1 MPSVRF
7 GRAHVFNNYFNSL
20 NNNYCA
26 RTRLYAEVLVENNHY
41 DTVFN
46 PWELATSSQGPNGL
60 LFASGNITN
69 NCTFSTGHYDA
80 NLPNSGVVVL
90 VPGTDTLTPAGTD
103 PIGLNPPPYSYTLD
117 EAVDVQSIV
126 TIHAGAGNGPFAP

>member
-1 MPSVRF
+1 MSSVRF

-90 VPGTDTLTPAGTD
+90 VPGTDTLTDPLLTSGIYPYALDAVADVPYFVQTYAGS
-103 PIGLNPPPYSYTLD
+103 GKYPY
-117 EAVDVQSIV
+117 V
-126 TIHAGAGNGPFAP
+126 AP